1 MSLSCAISR
10 IDLASTLVRA
20 CRYRPPNA
28 HRVVWIAV
36 HGCSVA
42 EFIVRIASDDLLV
55 RYIDAVFPM
64 SSVSSV
70 SFKAF
75 DVRRG
80 VGCCGCGEP
89 NEDGAKDACSEIEAK
104 GIDDARYNVVS
115 STTTAKNEL
124 LGCAA
129 PDEAA
134 VVAAVV
140 DLLRKRLGVVRLQ
153 VLARASDRN
162 AALLERIG
170 NALAAAPHH
179 IAFSKTAFDWWVSV
193 VDDGSDT
200 RNGLIIPSSQDKR
213 VSTSVVSDS
222 SELSSTPDVGSDSGR
237 SGGLWFSV
245 CSRGLLA
252 PFSEAKRKQLGSDQE
267 VCRAAWKLREAIQER
282 EIAEVLSH
290 RVGVARALDLGA
302 APGGWT
308 SVLAE
313 RCVEVV
319 AVDPADL
326 DPAVGATRGV
336 RHVRLQAE
344 VGEVAA
350 STRVTLLALAW

>member
-1 MSLSCAISR
+1 M
-10 IDLASTLVRA
+10 
-20 CRYRPPNA
+20 
-28 HRVVWIAV
+28 HE
-36 HGCSVA
+36 CSIA
-42 EFIVRIASDDLLV
+42 EFIARVAGDDLLV
-55 RYIDAVFPM
+55 RYIDAIFPVSCVSAAP
-64 SSVSSV
+64 SSVSS
-70 SFKAF
+70 SSKAN
-75 DVRRG
+75 DSQG
-80 VGCCGCGEP
+80 GACCSGEP
-89 NEDGAKDACSEIEAK
+89 NTDGAKDVCSEIEARD
-104 GIDDARYNVVS
+104 IAAQHNAVS
-115 STTTAKNEL
+115 SITTATSEL
-124 LGCAA
+124 LGCVA
-129 PDEAA
+129 PDEPA

-140 DLLRKRLGVVRLQ
+140 DLLRNRLGSVRLQ

-193 VDDGSDT
+193 VDDGGDT
-200 RNGLIIPSSQDKR
+200 KKGRISARESIASGQDESL
-213 VSTSVVSDS
+213 STSVVSGTSD
-222 SELSSTPDVGSDSGR
+222 LSSTPDVGSDCYGR

-252 PFSEAKRKQLGSDQE
+252 PFCEAKRKQLGSDQE

-282 EIAEVLSH
+282 EIAEVLAH

-313 RCVEVV
+313 RCAEVV

-344 VGEVAA
+344 VGAVDA
-350 STRVTLLALAW
+350 STSDTLLAW